1 MSTRSCSCYEQHQ
14 VKNMMFKFM
23 APFYD
28 RFIRFA
34 GIDHSMSIPDWLAP
48 VKDMEVLDLG
58 GGTGMNAEILSRAG
72 AKVTV
77 VDTSQAMLKRAAAKN
92 MSALI
97 LHAKAEALP
106 LPDEAFDIV
115 LISDAWHHFRDQAG
129 VISEVARVLRPAGRL
144 YIIDFNAGGRV
155 TKTLAFLERL
165 LAEPSAFP
173 KPGILVEKL
182 RQAGIEGA
190 CRDLKFD
197 QFIYS
202 GSKK

>member
-1 MSTRSCSCYEQHQ
+1 
-14 VKNMMFKFM
+14 MMFKFM

-28 RFIRFA
+28 RFIRIT
-34 GIDHSMSIPDWLAP
+34 GIDHSRNIPDWLAP

-58 GGTGMNAEILSRAG
+58 GGTGMNAETLSKAG

-77 VDTSQAMLKRAAAKN
+77 ADASQAMLRRAAAKN
-92 MSALI
+92 MSVQI

-106 LPDEAFDIV
+106 LPDGSFDIV
-115 LISDAWHHFRDQAG
+115 LISDAWHHFRDQDG
-129 VISEVARVLRPAGRL
+129 VTREVARVLRPAGRL
-144 YIIDFNAGGRV
+144 YIIDFDAGRRG
-155 TKTLAFLERL
+155 TKTLALFERL

-173 KPGILVEKL
+173 KPGELVEKL

-190 CRDLKFD
+190 YRDLTFD

-202 GSKK
+202 GSKKQR

>member
-1 MSTRSCSCYEQHQ
+1 
-14 VKNMMFKFM
+14 MMFKLM

-28 RFIRFA
+28 RFIRFT
-34 GIDHSMSIPDWLAP
+34 GVDNSRDIPDWLAP

-58 GGTGMNAEILSRAG
+58 GGTGMNAETLSRAG
-72 AKVTV
+72 ARVTV
-77 VDTSQAMLKRAAAKN
+77 VDASQAMLRRAVAKN
-92 MSALI
+92 MSVQI

-106 LPDEAFDIV
+106 LSDGSFDIV

-129 VISEVARVLRPAGRL
+129 VIREVARVLRPAGRL
-144 YIIDFNAGGRV
+144 YIIDFDADRSGTR
-155 TKTLAFLERL
+155 TLAFFESL

-173 KPGILVEKL
+173 KPGELVEKL
-182 RQAGIEGA
+182 RQVGIEGT

-202 GSKK
+202 GTKI